1 MSEEETVAHENAEE
15 ERKRAKDNFTK
26 SHVMEMM
33 RVTAASEG
41 AKTDIAGMNLDR
53 RSRRVTRGPEDQ
65 RVQSQNLRQ
74 VEAVQPAS

>member
-1 MSEEETVAHENAEE
+1 MLAHENEEE

-53 RSRRVTRGPEDQ
+53 RSRRVTRGPEDHQ

-74 VEAVQPAS
+74 VEGM